1 MRDTVRKWI
10 YLDPIDMERFEAWL
24 EAMAQKGLL
33 FERLSYWGAVFRR
46 GKPAPIRY
54 RLEPAGRLWTRE
66 SKDYCRELG
75 WDYLGQVGR
84 HFELYANSDVNAPEL
99 HTDSVVKSYAL
110 ETLSK
115 RIRWYAIALACLTLV
130 LLLLFLL
137 PLLQSPTPILTYLV
151 ESASAGNLYLL
162 LPDLAVLI
170 MLAQTY
176 TSFLRLRRQLQKGE
190 YPKRDGSWRRSLRWR
205 MLPPL
210 AALILLLW
218 YLILLAAVLCLPWS
232 GQLEGQ
238 SRPIPVL
245 SLAELEENP
254 ALGIPQDML
263 ANKNYVSFRWTPA
276 APEQYHIR
284 QQLSDG
290 AGYEPALDIY
300 WYRLAIPSLA
310 SPLLDELI
318 ERYSGNGELH
328 RLNLPGLEQAVLAA
342 NAQKND
348 QRLFVQ
354 KGNLVVYLDY
364 SGQKE
369 LSSRPDLIEKLCQFD
384 A

>member
-1 MRDTVRKWI
+1 MRATVRKWI
-10 YLDPIDMERFEAWL
+10 YLDPIDIGHFEAWL
-24 EAMAQKGLL
+24 EAMAKKGLL
-33 FERLSYWGAVFRR
+33 FENLSYWGAVFRR
-46 GKPAPIRY
+46 GAPASIRY

-84 HFELYANSDVNAPEL
+84 HFELYANSDANAPEL
-99 HTDSVVKSYAL
+99 HTDSVVHSYAL
-110 ETLSK
+110 EILGK

-137 PLLQSPTPILTYLV
+137 PILQSPTPILTYLV

-162 LPDLAVLI
+162 LPDLAVLV

-176 TSFLRLRRQLQKGE
+176 TSFLRFQRQLQKGE

-218 YLILLAAVLCLPWS
+218 YLILLTAVLCLPWS
-232 GQLEGQ
+232 GQLEGL
-238 SRPIPVL
+238 SRPIPTL
-245 SLAELEENP
+245 SLLELEENP
-254 ALGIPQDML
+254 ALGTPQGMP
-263 ANKNYVSFRWTPA
+263 ANKNDVRFRWTPA
-276 APEQYHIR
+276 APEQYYIR

-290 AGYEPALDIY
+290 AGYEPELDIY
-300 WYRLAIPSLA
+300 WYRLAVPSLA
-310 SPLLDELI
+310 PPLLDELI
-318 ERYSGNGELH
+318 ERYGGNRALH
-328 RLNLPGLEQAVLAA
+328 TLNLSGLEQAVLAD
-342 NAQKND
+342 NVQENG
-348 QRLFVQ
+348 QRLFLQ
-354 KGNLVVYLDY
+354 NGNLVVYLDY
-364 SGQKE
+364 SGQEE
-369 LSSRPDLIEKLCQFD
+369 LSSRPDLLEKLCQFD